1 MQAPELGLFKQAVTV
16 SSVEEMSLQ
25 VLEEHDSLES
35 LPMDIG
41 RLSESLNKHIIFN
54 KVNQPVVI
62 CYF

>member
-1 MQAPELGLFKQAVTV
+1 MTV
-16 SSVEEMSLQ
+16 SSVAEMSLQ

-41 RLSESLNKHIIFN
+41 RLSESLKEDITII
-54 KVNQPVVI
+54 KMVNQPVVI